1 MITFKSCD
9 QMVVWKVMGLDELDS
24 IPSEE
29 EVDRE
34 DSGVGHSGGS
44 TSTPGD
50 ARVILK
56 YSGDSGAG
64 TTGQDVVDS
73 AFEEKSSVP
82 RRVLGKRRGEQL
94 DSSDSSEKKAVHCI
108 IEHVF

>member
-1 MITFKSCD
+1 M
-9 QMVVWKVMGLDELDS
+9 
-24 IPSEE
+24 
-29 EVDRE
+29 
-34 DSGVGHSGGS
+34 GHSGGS

-50 ARVILK
+50 ARVILN

-73 AFEEKSSVP
+73 ASEENSSVP

-94 DSSDSSEKKAVHCI
+94 DFSDRSEKKGVHFLLCMFSSCFSI
-108 IEHVF
+108 LSNCSIKCFFLKLATVLAAPLGQGWV

>member
-1 MITFKSCD
+1 M
-9 QMVVWKVMGLDELDS
+9 
-24 IPSEE
+24 
-29 EVDRE
+29 
-34 DSGVGHSGGS
+34 GHSGGS

-50 ARVILK
+50 ARVILN

-73 AFEEKSSVP
+73 ASEENSSVP

-94 DSSDSSEKKAVHCI
+94 DSSDRSEKKGVHCI
-108 IEHVF
+108 IEHIF